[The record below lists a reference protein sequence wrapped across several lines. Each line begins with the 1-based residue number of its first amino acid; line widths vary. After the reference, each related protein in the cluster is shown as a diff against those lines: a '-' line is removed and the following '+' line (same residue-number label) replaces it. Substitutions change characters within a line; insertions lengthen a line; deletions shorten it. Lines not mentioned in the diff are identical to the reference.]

1 MFIIFVCDLTLNQA
15 VDILRHEWEYSCEKA
30 KAELDYNPRSMAEG
44 LEEVLLWLKDLGL
57 VKY

>member
-1 MFIIFVCDLTLNQA
+1 LNQA

-30 KAELDYNPRSMAEG
+30 KTELDYNPRSMAEG